1 MRAGSCWALTTT
13 EGLVIRASRPLAGLL
28 HLSPR
33 QLRAGNL
40 FSILGGEPGDRCSSE
55 VTRSGFKTVVAQG
68 FSPASGSPKG
78 LRYSFETGST
88 QSWWPARTV
97 VVSVCGQSV
106 AMQLAIV
113 EHRENRLWL
122 LSPATKMRPQNPSR

>member
-13 EGLVIRASRPLAGLL
+13 EGLVIRASRPMAGLL

-40 FSILGGEPGDRCSSE
+40 LSILGGEPGGRCCSE
-55 VTRSGFKTVVAQG
+55 VN
-68 FSPASGSPKG
+68 
-78 LRYSFETGST
+78 T

-97 VVSVCGQSV
+97 VVSVCEGQSV

-122 LSPATKMRPQNPSR
+122 FSPATAHAGNSCA